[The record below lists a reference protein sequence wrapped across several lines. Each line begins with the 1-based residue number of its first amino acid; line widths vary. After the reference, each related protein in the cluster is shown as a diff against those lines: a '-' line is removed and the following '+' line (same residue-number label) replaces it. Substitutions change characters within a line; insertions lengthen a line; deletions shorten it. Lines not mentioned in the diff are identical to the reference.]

1 MSTHDGWRAHSPVSF
16 DCEKAAASGR
26 SVVVA
31 NHPLGT
37 AAGVEMLAAGGNAVD
52 AAVAT
57 LFALTVV
64 EPMMV
69 GIAGGGLSHV
79 RLPDGRHH
87 VIDAMSVSPADTHP
101 AIFEPVSDEPAR
113 RMETVNRRSAYGPS
127 AVAVPGN
134 LVGWT
139 KLHGTYGKLPF
150 SDLLEPAI
158 RLARRGFQATHYL
171 AGAVGECAADIAAD
185 EAMASVFMPDGQLPS
200 AGTRIVQN
208 DYAESLRL
216 IQTMGAC
223 ALHDGPLGDALVSRI
238 HNDDETDGWLREEDL
253 YNYEA
258 VVRTPIVG
266 NYRGFEVV
274 GPPPPASSGVHV
286 AQMLNMI
293 EHFDVRGEGFGT
305 PAALSA
311 LVSVLGV
318 AMADRAAFSGD
329 PAFVDVPV
337 ERLISKEYAA
347 QCWAQIKAGAREQ
360 TMAHTPE
367 SANTTHITVADR
379 DGMIVTATHTINGIF
394 GARFMVPE
402 AGFIPNN
409 YMMNFDPHPGRALSV
424 APGKRVPTS
433 MAPMIVRQNGKP
445 VFALGLPGGVR
456 IFPSAFQSILNLLD
470 HRMSVQEA
478 VEAPRLW
485 TDGHEVEVEALYGEP
500 AADALRSGGHALKVV
515 PHIGGGMNAVSF
527 GPDGVA
533 TGAACWRADGT
544 VGAIGGGLAR
554 PGVRFWPGRSP
565 DQGEPLSE
573 AKPPR
578 NAGPVGEA
586 SH

>member
-1 MSTHDGWRAHSPVSF
+1 MNDGTDWRARSPIEF
-16 DCEKAAASGR
+16 TCEKAPASGH

-37 AAGVEMLAAGGNAVD
+37 AAGMEMLAAGGNAVD

-69 GIAGGGLSHV
+69 GLAGGGLTHV
-79 RLPDGRHH
+79 RLPDGTHH
-87 VIDAMSVSPADTHP
+87 IIDAMSVSPAATHP
-101 AIFEPVSDEPAR
+101 EIFEPVSDEPAR
-113 RMETVNRRSAYGPS
+113 RMETVGRRSAYGPT

-134 LVGWT
+134 LSGWT
-139 KLHGTYGKLPF
+139 KLHGAFGTIAF
-150 SDLLEPAI
+150 EDLLAPAI
-158 RLARRGFQATHYL
+158 RLAENGFRATHYL

-185 EAMASVFMPDGQLPS
+185 AAMAAVFMPGGAMPT
-200 AGTRIVQN
+200 AGTRIVQH

-216 IQTMGAC
+216 ISTIGAC
-223 ALHDGPLGDALVSRI
+223 ALREGPLGEAMVSGM
-238 HNDDETDGWLREEDL
+238 HGGPFADGWLTEADL

-258 VVRTPIVG
+258 ITRTPIVG
-266 NYRGFEVV
+266 QYRGYEIV

-293 EHFDVRGEGFGT
+293 EHFDVAGEGFGT
-305 PAALSA
+305 PDQLAALVA
-311 LVSVLGV
+311 VMGI

-337 ERLISKEYAA
+337 ERLTSKEYAA
-347 QCWAQIKAGAREQ
+347 ACWARISAGEGAPG
-360 TMAHTPE
+360 AVSAAE
-367 SANTTHITVADR
+367 SANTTHVTVADK
-379 DGMIVTATHTINGIF
+379 DGMVVTATHTINGIF
-394 GARFMVPE
+394 GARFMVP
-402 AGFIPNN
+402 GTGIIPNN

-433 MAPMIVRQNGKP
+433 MAPMIVRRGGKP
-445 VFALGLPGGVR
+445 AFALGLPGGVR
-456 IFPSAFQSILNLLD
+456 IFPSAFQSIVNLID
-470 HRMSVQEA
+470 HGMSLQEA

-485 TDGHEVEVEALYGEP
+485 TDGHEVEIEELYGAP
-500 AADALRSGGHALKVV
+500 AASALRARGHNVKVV

-527 GPDGVA
+527 GGDGAV

-544 VGAIGGGLAR
+544 VAATGGGLAR

-565 DQGEPLSE
+565 DAPDPPKAMPGSTTAPGGE
-573 AKPPR
+573 
-578 NAGPVGEA
+578 GI
-586 SH
+586 H

>member
-1 MSTHDGWRAHSPVSF
+1 MNHQTDWRTRSPITF
-16 DCEKAAASGR
+16 ECEKAPASGR
-26 SVVVA
+26 AVVVA

-37 AAGVEMLAAGGNAVD
+37 AAGMEMLAAGGNAVD

-79 RLPDGRHH
+79 RLPDGTHH
-87 VIDAMSVSPADTHP
+87 IIDAMSTSPADTHP
-101 AIFEPVSDEPAR
+101 TIFEPVSDEPSR
-113 RMETVNRRSAYGPS
+113 RMETVGRRSAYGPS

-139 KLHGTYGKLPF
+139 KLHGAFGRLPF
-150 SDLLEPAI
+150 ADLLEPAI
-158 RLARRGFQATHYL
+158 RLARRGFLATHYL

-185 EAMASVFMPDGQLPS
+185 EAMASVFMPDGDLP
-200 AGTRIVQN
+200 AHGTRIVMA

-223 ALHDGPLGDALVSRI
+223 ALHDGPLGEALVSCI
-238 HNDDETDGWLREEDL
+238 HDGRDTDGWLSETDL
-253 YNYEA
+253 YDYEA
-258 VVRTPIVG
+258 IFRTPIVG
-266 NYRGFEVV
+266 NYRGYEIV

-286 AQMLNMI
+286 TQMLNMI
-293 EHFDVRGEGFGT
+293 ENFDVAGEGFGT
-305 PAALSA
+305 PAALRA
-311 LVSVLGV
+311 LVAVMGV

-337 ERLISKEYAA
+337 DRLVSKEYAA
-347 QCWAQIKAGAREQ
+347 ACWARLAAGAGGRS
-360 TMAHTPE
+360 AAPVGE
-367 SANTTHITVADR
+367 SANTTHVTVADR
-379 DGMIVTATHTINGIF
+379 DGMVVTATHTINGIF
-394 GARFMVPE
+394 GARFMVP
-402 AGFIPNN
+402 GTGIIPNN

-433 MAPMIVRQNGKP
+433 MAPMIVRRDGKP

-470 HRMSVQEA
+470 HGMSLQEA

-485 TDGHEVEVEALYGEP
+485 TDGHDVEIEELYGEP
-500 AADALRSGGHALKVV
+500 AAAALREGGQAVKVV
-515 PHIGGGMNAVSF
+515 PHIGGGMNAVAF
-527 GPDGVA
+527 GDNGTV

-544 VGAIGGGLAR
+544 VAAMAGGLAR

-565 DQGEPLSE
+565 DDPTRQ
-573 AKPPR
+573 PPPSR
-578 NAGPVGEA
+578 PRQTPDGDTP
-586 SH
+586 H